1 MSGRKPMTKAATA
14 MVLAAGQG
22 ERMRPLTLTMP
33 KPLIPLAGRPLI
45 DHVLDRLA
53 AAGVET
59 AVVNV
64 HYRAD
69 QLEGHLRNRD
79 GRRPHILVSDERGV
93 LLDTGGGVTKALP
106 LLGTG
111 PFIIHNADSVW
122 SEATPALPR
131 MLRFWDPEKMDCLLL
146 LAPTGT
152 SIGYNF
158 DGDFSICED
167 GRLGRKAKGE
177 VVPFAFA
184 GASLCDARLFESA
197 PEGRFSLNVLWDRAL
212 ARGRLYGI
220 ELDGRWMHVGTP
232 AALAEAETLFEREG
246 A

>member
-1 MSGRKPMTKAATA
+1 MTKAATA

-22 ERMRPLTLTMP
+22 ERMRPLTLTTP

-53 AAGVET
+53 QAGVET

-64 HYRAD
+64 HYLAD
-69 QLEGHLRNRD
+69 KLEAHVKNRD
-79 GRRPHILVSDERGV
+79 GKHPRILVSDERGV

-106 LLGTG
+106 MLGAG
-111 PFIIHNADSVW
+111 PFFIHNADSVW
-122 SEATPALPR
+122 SESAPALPR
-131 MLRFWDPEKMDCLLL
+131 MLRAWDPEKMDCLLL
-146 LAPTGT
+146 LAPTET

-158 DGDFSICED
+158 DGDFSVGED
-167 GRLGRKAKGE
+167 GRLVRKEKGE
-177 VVPFAFA
+177 IVPFAFA
-184 GASLCDARLFESA
+184 GASLCDTRLFENA
-197 PEGRFSLNVLWDRAL
+197 PQGKFSLNILWDRAL
-212 ARGRLYGI
+212 IKNRLYGI